1 MLIPASPTGS
11 PDHPIATLVGYE
23 VTPLSPSTTTIT
35 TASTQPQLPPDAV
48 KLFVGQIPRHLEEAD
63 LLPLFQKFGDIIEF
77 TVLKDK
83 FSGMH
88 KEPILQQFSILL
100 IPPMGD

>member
-1 MLIPASPTGS
+1 MLIPASPSGS

-23 VTPLSPSTTTIT
+23 LVPAEVTPSSPSI
-35 TASTQPQLPPDAV
+35 ASAATGLTQPQVPPDAV

-63 LLPLFQKFGDIIEF
+63 LLPLFQKFGDIVEF

-88 KEPILQQFSILL
+88 KA
-100 IPPMGD
+100 